1 MESPSRRTAL
11 QRVLQL
17 ACAAVECEK
26 LMKKLL
32 PAALLLML
40 TATGVHADDSD
51 AVEYRKHI
59 MSTMDEE
66 LASIDMVLANR
77 APAAALA
84 AHARIL
90 AITAGTV
97 KKAFESNTPGGDAKP
112 DVWANWADF
121 VSHLD
126 ALTAAAGQ
134 LAQADPAAA
143 AGLKVNVAT
152 ACKNCH
158 DQYRVPKK

>member
-1 MESPSRRTAL
+1 
-11 QRVLQL
+11 
-17 ACAAVECEK
+17 
-26 LMKKLL
+26 MKKLL
-32 PAALLLML
+32 PAVVVLVLA
-40 TATGVHADDSD
+40 ATGVHADDSD

-66 LASIDMVLANR
+66 LASIDMILANR
-77 APAAALA
+77 APAEALA

-97 KKAFESNTPGGDAKP
+97 KKAFAANTPGGDAKP

-121 VSHLD
+121 VRHLD
-126 ALTAAAGQ
+126 ALTAATGQ

-143 AGLKVNVAT
+143 AGLEVNVAT

-158 DQYRVPKK
+158 EQYRVPKK

>member
-1 MESPSRRTAL
+1 
-11 QRVLQL
+11 
-17 ACAAVECEK
+17 
-26 LMKKLL
+26 
-32 PAALLLML
+32 
-40 TATGVHADDSD
+40 
-51 AVEYRKHI
+51 
-59 MSTMDEE
+59 
-66 LASIDMVLANR
+66 
-77 APAAALA
+77 
-84 AHARIL
+84 
-90 AITAGTV
+90 
-97 KKAFESNTPGGDAKP
+97 
-112 DVWANWADF
+112 